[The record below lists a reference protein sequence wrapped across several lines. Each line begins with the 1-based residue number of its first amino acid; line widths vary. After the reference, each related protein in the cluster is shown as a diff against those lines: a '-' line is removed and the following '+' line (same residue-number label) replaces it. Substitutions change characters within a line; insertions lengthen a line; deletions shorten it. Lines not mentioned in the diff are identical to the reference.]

1 VTPADRPLL
10 QRDAIVDAARALIV
24 AGGLEALSL
33 RRLARGM
40 GVTAPALYAHVRDKQ
55 DLVRAV
61 VDIEIEALA
70 ASFEKFKDLG
80 PVDRIRAHS
89 RAYVVYAR
97 ENPELFRVMLLVPP
111 GGLAGGVPLP
121 ATTNAF
127 AEAVRAVDEA
137 IATGAIKSDDALL
150 VALTLWSGAHG
161 VASLLQLGFDLPREL
176 EDAMI
181 DEVTDR
187 ILAGYQA

>member
-33 RRLARGM
+33 RRLARRM

-55 DLVRAV
+55 DLLRAV

-70 ASFEKFKDLG
+70 ASFEKFKDLD
-80 PVDRIRAHS
+80 PLDRIRAHS
-89 RAYVVYAR
+89 RAYVAYAR

-111 GGLAGGVPLP
+111 AGLAGGVPLP

-150 VALTLWSGAHG
+150 VAMTLWSGAHG

-181 DEVTDR
+181 DEITDR
-187 ILAGYQA
+187 ILAGYRT

>member
-1 VTPADRPLL
+1 MTPADRPLL

-55 DLVRAV
+55 DLLRAV

-70 ASFEKFKDLG
+70 ASFEKFKDLD

-89 RAYVVYAR
+89 RAYVAYAR

-111 GGLAGGVPLP
+111 AGLAGGVPLP

-150 VALTLWSGAHG
+150 VAMTLWSGAHG

-181 DEVTDR
+181 DEITDR
-187 ILAGYQA
+187 ILAGYRT

>member
-1 VTPADRPLL
+1 MTPADRPLL

-55 DLVRAV
+55 DLLRAV

-70 ASFEKFKDLG
+70 ASFERFKDLD
-80 PVDRIRAHS
+80 PLDRIRAHS
-89 RAYVVYAR
+89 RAYVAYAR

-111 GGLAGGVPLP
+111 AGLAGGVPLP

-150 VALTLWSGAHG
+150 VAMTLWSGAHG

-181 DEVTDR
+181 DEITDR
-187 ILAGYQA
+187 ILAGYRT

>member
-1 VTPADRPLL
+1 MTPADRPLL

-55 DLVRAV
+55 DLLRAV

-70 ASFEKFKDLG
+70 ASFERFKDLD

-89 RAYVVYAR
+89 RAYVAYAR

-111 GGLAGGVPLP
+111 AGLAGGVPLP

-150 VALTLWSGAHG
+150 VAMTLWSGAHG

-181 DEVTDR
+181 DEITDR
-187 ILAGYQA
+187 ILAGYRT

>member
-1 VTPADRPLL
+1 MTPADRPLL

-33 RRLARGM
+33 RRLARRM

-55 DLVRAV
+55 DLLRAV

-70 ASFEKFKDLG
+70 ASFEKFKDLD

-89 RAYVVYAR
+89 RAYVAYAR

-111 GGLAGGVPLP
+111 AGLAGGVPLP

-150 VALTLWSGAHG
+150 VAMTLWSGAHG

-181 DEVTDR
+181 DEITDR
-187 ILAGYQA
+187 ILAGYRT

>member
-55 DLVRAV
+55 DLLRAV

-70 ASFEKFKDLG
+70 ASFEKFKDLD

-89 RAYVVYAR
+89 RAYVAYAR

-111 GGLAGGVPLP
+111 AGLAGGVPLP

-150 VALTLWSGAHG
+150 VAMTLWSGAHG

-181 DEVTDR
+181 DEITDR
-187 ILAGYQA
+187 ILAGYRT

>member
-1 VTPADRPLL
+1 MTPADRPLL

-55 DLVRAV
+55 DLLRAV

-70 ASFEKFKDLG
+70 ASFEKFKDLD

-89 RAYVVYAR
+89 RAYVAYAR

-111 GGLAGGVPLP
+111 AGLAGGVPLP

-137 IATGAIKSDDALL
+137 IATGAIKSDDAVL
-150 VALTLWSGAHG
+150 VAMTLWSGAHG

-181 DEVTDR
+181 DEITDR
-187 ILAGYQA
+187 ILAGYRT

>member
-1 VTPADRPLL
+1 MTPADRPLL

-55 DLVRAV
+55 DLLRAV

-70 ASFEKFKDLG
+70 ASFEKFKDLD
-80 PVDRIRAHS
+80 PLDRIRAHS
-89 RAYVVYAR
+89 RAYVAYAR

-111 GGLAGGVPLP
+111 AGLAGGVPLP

-150 VALTLWSGAHG
+150 VAMTLWSGAHG

-181 DEVTDR
+181 DEITDR
-187 ILAGYQA
+187 ILAGYRT

>member
-1 VTPADRPLL
+1 MTPADRPLL

-55 DLVRAV
+55 DLLRAV

-70 ASFEKFKDLG
+70 ASFEKFKDLD

-89 RAYVVYAR
+89 RAYVAYAR

-111 GGLAGGVPLP
+111 AGLAGGVPLP
-121 ATTNAF
+121 ATTTAF

-150 VALTLWSGAHG
+150 VAMTLWSGAHG

-181 DEVTDR
+181 DEITDR
-187 ILAGYQA
+187 ILAGYRT

>member
-33 RRLARGM
+33 RRLARRM

-55 DLVRAV
+55 DLLRAV

-70 ASFEKFKDLG
+70 ASFEKFKDLD

-89 RAYVVYAR
+89 RAYVAYAR

-111 GGLAGGVPLP
+111 AGLAGGVPLP

-150 VALTLWSGAHG
+150 VAMTLWSGAHG

-181 DEVTDR
+181 DEITDR
-187 ILAGYQA
+187 ILAGYRT

>member
-55 DLVRAV
+55 DLLRAV

-70 ASFEKFKDLG
+70 ASFEKFKDLD
-80 PVDRIRAHS
+80 PLDRIRAHS
-89 RAYVVYAR
+89 RAYVAYAR

-111 GGLAGGVPLP
+111 AGLAGGVPLP

-150 VALTLWSGAHG
+150 VAMTLWSGAHG

-181 DEVTDR
+181 DEITDR
-187 ILAGYQA
+187 ILAGYRT

>member
-1 VTPADRPLL
+1 MTPADRPLL

-33 RRLARGM
+33 RRLARRM

-55 DLVRAV
+55 DLLRAV

-70 ASFEKFKDLG
+70 ASFERFKDLD

-89 RAYVVYAR
+89 RAYVAYAR

-111 GGLAGGVPLP
+111 AGLAGGVPLP

-150 VALTLWSGAHG
+150 VAMTLWSGAHG

-181 DEVTDR
+181 DEITDR
-187 ILAGYQA
+187 ILAGYRT